1 MASDYHGPA
10 TFTVEHDEF
19 RIIVTVTGDQGD
31 TSLQPDSTGGL
42 ARKAFR
48 FGLIRVAGEQSV
60 PDTALDKTGE
70 LRCDDG
76 QTFVGEFNA
85 DGGFRFIETV

>member
-10 TFTVEHDEF
+10 TFTVEHNEF

-31 TSLQPDSTGGL
+31 TSLQADSTGAL
-42 ARKAFR
+42 TRKTFR
-48 FGLIRVAGEQSV
+48 FGKIRVAGEDSV

-70 LRCDDG
+70 LDCDDG
-76 QTFVGEFNA
+76 QTFIGEFNA
-85 DGGFRFIETV
+85 DGDFRVIETL